1 MKTTSIAEAQ
11 SHLPELIDAAR
22 QRRRRTVILRD
33 GKPVAAI
40 VPLGGDAAPPFDDD
54 AIGALFAGLGGAAP
68 DRSAVAEL
76 ISERR

>member
-1 MKTTSIAEAQ
+1 MKKTSLAEAQ
-11 SHLPELIDAAR
+11 THLLELVDDAEH
-22 QRRRRTVILRD
+22 RRRRTVITRN

-40 VPLGGDAAPPFDDD
+40 VPLGGDAAPPLQENE
-54 AIGALFAGLGGAAP
+54 ITELFAALGKSTT

>member
-1 MKTTSIAEAQ
+1 VKKTSLAEAQ
-11 SHLPELIDAAR
+11 AHLAELVDAAEY
-22 QRRRRTVILRD
+22 RRRRTVILRN

-40 VPLGGDAAPPFDDD
+40 VPIGSDD
-54 AIGALFAGLGGAAP
+54 ARPLQAEEIARLFEALGKSAA